1 MQNKKHRKFFESIF
15 GVILASFIIMFISSI
30 PMSIIYLLLT
40 PLEFLGSEFMY
51 IAEMYLLTL
60 GGIITYLLVML
71 VFKCNRHMFKKFTLK
86 NNKLFHGIILGFI
99 LNTLCVIVAVLAGS
113 LKLEFTTL
121 KVPLLIFAVVAV
133 FIQCADEEIFCR
145 IYMYQKL
152 KSGYNAKVAVI
163 ANSIIFGLLHIF
175 NDGITVI
182 AMISLIGFGLL
193 MSMYVYCFD
202 DIWGAI
208 GLHFSWNF
216 TQNLIYG
223 MPNSGM
229 LPLYSVFKVTESSK
243 SLVYDPIFGIEGTIL
258 TVIIVYVTTYLFYLY
273 SKKEKINQ
281 QTEVI

>member
-1 MQNKKHRKFFESIF
+1 MKKKRKFFESIF
-15 GVILASFIIMFISSI
+15 GVVLASFIIMFVASI
-30 PMSIIYLLLT
+30 PMSIIYLLIT

-71 VFKCNRHMFKKFTLK
+71 IFKGNRYMLKKFSLK
-86 NNKLFHGIILGFI
+86 NNKLLHGIILGFI
-99 LNTLCVIVAVLAGS
+99 LNTICVILAIITGS

-121 KVPLLIFAVVAV
+121 KIPLLIFAVIAV

-152 KSGYNAKVAVI
+152 KSGYNAKVALI

-193 MSMYVYCFD
+193 MSMYVYCYD

-229 LPLYSVFKVTESSK
+229 LPLYSIFKVTESSK
-243 SLVYDPIFGIEGTIL
+243 SLVYDPIFGIEGTVF
-258 TVIIVYVTTYLFYLY
+258 TVLIVYATTALIYFY
-273 SKKEKINQ
+273 SKKKKQKQEV
-281 QTEVI
+281 EVI